1 MANPTVDKFKIDN
14 SVYDVQDTQARTDIA
29 KKIDKDTVGDLVQTV
44 SGAMSAQSVGRLTL
58 DSKDVISLNRNG
70 VSYLNISDN
79 SITLGSMQTSVP
91 VSFYGVPQFRR
102 LSPVNIDDNFAYV
115 TMRTSFN
122 NTDTKFV
129 RHAWF
134 FRDIY
139 GFSHYI
145 PHFCVYYTIIILL
158 KHQEF
163 PYKLVY
169 ILL

>member
-122 NTDTKFV
+122 NTDTKFLV
-129 RHAWF
+129 SRTGNIPSFVEPSPVSIEDRKSTRLNSSHA
-134 FRDIY
+134 
-139 GFSHYI
+139 
-145 PHFCVYYTIIILL
+145 T
-158 KHQEF
+158 
-163 PYKLVY
+163 
-169 ILL
+169 